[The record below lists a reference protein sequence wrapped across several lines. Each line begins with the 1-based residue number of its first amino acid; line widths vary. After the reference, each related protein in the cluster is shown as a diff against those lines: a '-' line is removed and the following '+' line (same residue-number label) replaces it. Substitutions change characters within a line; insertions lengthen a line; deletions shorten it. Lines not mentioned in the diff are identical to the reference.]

1 MTCDAA
7 RRALSARL
15 DGELAA
21 GEHAALDAHVATCA
35 VCARFAASI
44 AELRQGLRF
53 EAVAPDSVPDVAPAV
68 VAAVVAAPPR
78 RSRAADRHV
87 PALLKVAAALVAGAV
102 AGATFV
108 GVTHREPSDIAFAG
122 VPAEVAAAQNTID
135 TLSAEVHVTEHGFH
149 PDVPTRT
156 FSGHL
161 RYRAPESLALTLDD
175 HTVYPSADWVR
186 DDVRLVVD
194 GDTWWTSGPRACPVQ
209 ALPACTP
216 DTPDVSVVR
225 GREPFATDSPV
236 PLDLVT
242 PVASFGAGGDPAPLG
257 ERTIAGRDAVGV
269 RTTAARIE
277 PLLAGLAPAGNLRAI
292 APSDEADVWL
302 DRTTLVPLAVTV
314 RAAAGPDRAAWAAIR
329 GYADAPGRLVL
340 AVSLSS
346 VAVNDRLPSGSF
358 PAPPPD
364 AALTRNGG
372 FHSGGDAVAAVPPP
386 TSLPAGFAAYR
397 SGTVDADSGPA
408 IGLRT
413 WTDGRAWLEV
423 RATTAWPGGR
433 LFGDMGDVVR
443 RVDLAAGRAGVGYVD
458 GSGSRVAVHTPA
470 LDVVVA
476 GTTGTTELLAVAA
489 SLGLVGTPVPP
500 AWPESAT
507 ATLAD
512 ARAAAPDLLVPSG
525 LPAFGPPAI
534 RVDGDTVALAYT
546 GGGDRSFLLTRTGAA
561 ALLPPV
567 DPDAR
572 GVRVRGTDGRYLPS
586 TGQLEWVEDGH
597 AYRLESSTLSIG
609 ELLAVA
615 ARLRAGP

>member
-15 DGELAA
+15 DGELAT
-21 GEHAALDAHVATCA
+21 GEHAALDAHVTTCGE
-35 VCARFAASI
+35 CARFAAAI
-44 AELRQGLRF
+44 GELRQGLRF

-68 VAAVVAAPPR
+68 VAAVTTTAARSARPR
-78 RSRAADRHV
+78 RSV
-87 PALLKVAAALVAGAV
+87 PALLKVAAVFVAGAV

-108 GVTHREPSDIAFAG
+108 GVTHREPSDVAFAD
-122 VPAEVAAAQNTID
+122 VPAEVNAAQTHIE
-135 TLSAEVHVTEHGFH
+135 TLSADVHIVEHGFH
-149 PDVPTRT
+149 RDVPTRT
-156 FSGHL
+156 FSGTL
-161 RYRAPESLALTLDD
+161 RYRAPESLALVLADRTA
-175 HTVYPSADWVR
+175 YPSDAWVH

-194 GDTWWTSGPRACPVQ
+194 GDTWWTSGPRACPVE
-209 ALPACTP
+209 ALPECTP
-216 DTPDVSVVR
+216 DAPDTSVVR

-242 PVASFGAGGDPAPLG
+242 PVASFGAGGDPARLG
-257 ERTIAGRDAVGV
+257 ERTIAGRGAVGV
-269 RTTAARIE
+269 RTTAARVE
-277 PLLAGLAPAGNLRAI
+277 PLLAGLAPAGNLRGV
-292 APSDEADVWL
+292 APSDDADVWL
-302 DRTTLVPLAVTV
+302 DRATLVPLAVTV
-314 RAAAGPDRAAWAAIR
+314 RAASGPDRAAWGASR
-329 GYADAPGRLVL
+329 GYADAPGSVIL
-340 AVSLSS
+340 AVSLSD
-346 VAVNDRLPSGSF
+346 VVVNEPLLRGSF

-364 AALTRNGG
+364 AAVTRDGG
-372 FHSGGDAVAAVPPP
+372 FRAGGDAVALVPQPH
-386 TSLPAGFAAYR
+386 SLPAGFTAYR
-397 SGTVDADSGPA
+397 AGTVHADSGPT

-423 RATTAWPGGR
+423 RATTEWPGER
-433 LFGDMGDVVR
+433 LFGDMGDLVR
-443 RVDLAAGRAGVGYVD
+443 RVDLASGRAGVGYVD
-458 GSGSRVAVHTPA
+458 GSGTRVAVHTST

-476 GTTGTTELLAVAA
+476 GTTGTSELLAVAA
-489 SLGLVGTPVPP
+489 GLGVVGTPVPP

-525 LPAFGPPAI
+525 LSGFGPPAI
-534 RVDGDTVALAYT
+534 RVDGDTVTLAYT

-561 ALLPPV
+561 ALVPPM
-567 DPDAR
+567 DPDTR

-586 TGQLEWVEDGH
+586 TGQLEWVEHGH